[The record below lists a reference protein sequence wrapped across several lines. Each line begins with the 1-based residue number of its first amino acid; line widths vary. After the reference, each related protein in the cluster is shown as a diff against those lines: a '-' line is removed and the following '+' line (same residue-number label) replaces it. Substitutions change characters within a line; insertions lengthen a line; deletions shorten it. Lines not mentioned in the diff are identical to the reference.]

1 MEGDSASETEAGR
14 DHPSTPPTGGDDGSA
29 AGSAM
34 PSRRTAIL
42 RSGLMVSVLLLVF
55 GVILPRFVDYREVI
69 SALAALTPPQVLL
82 ITLIGIGA
90 WFCCGQLFTVLLDG
104 LSPLRGMGAYLILSG
119 MGPSLPFGPW
129 NLGVVWV
136 VIRGWGHSVEDATS
150 SVALYG
156 IINTLARFAM
166 PLVAL
171 VVLLPTGG
179 LGTHGNAV
187 AIITVISIV
196 IFFVATGV
204 MIAVVQSDRTA
215 EWVAQ
220 TIQRMASWL
229 LARLRRSEQPDVSG
243 SIYRFRNS
251 LGEIVHR
258 RGLLALIVTIAAQI
272 PWMICFI
279 VALRLTG
286 VPGDVLTPGD
296 VIAIFALVS
305 VITIIPIAPGGAGV
319 PELLYIGGLTALAG
333 PEWNAQIT
341 AGVFLF
347 RLYVWFLPIPLSWIL
362 LKVVRRGR
370 PILPTAVE
378 LRSYAA
384 TAPG

>member
-1 MEGDSASETEAGR
+1 MDQDAGSETTLEGRDAGR
-14 DHPSTPPTGGDDGSA
+14 PVDEDAADAGG
-29 AGSAM
+29 M
-34 PSRRTAIL
+34 PDRKTALL
-42 RSGLMVSVLLLVF
+42 RSGALLFILFFVF
-55 GVILPRFVDYREVI
+55 VIILPRFVDYQEVI
-69 SALAALTPPQVLL
+69 QSLSALTWQQFAVVS
-82 ITLIGIGA
+82 LIGIFA
-90 WFCCGQLFTVLLDG
+90 WFCCGQLFTVLIDG
-104 LSPLRGMGAYLILSG
+104 LSPIRGMTAYLILSG

-136 VIRGWGHSVEDATS
+136 VIRGWGHSIEQATS
-150 SVALYG
+150 AVALYG

-171 VVLLPTGG
+171 IVLIPTGG
-179 LGTHGNAV
+179 LGAHNGAV

-204 MIAVVQSDRTA
+204 MIAVVQSDHTA
-215 EWVAQ
+215 NFVAEK
-220 TIQRMASWL
+220 IQVLVSWIL
-229 LARLRRSEQPDVSG
+229 RKLRRDEHPDVKAQ
-243 SIYRFRNS
+243 IHRFRDS
-251 LGEIVHR
+251 LGDIVHR

-279 VALRLTG
+279 VSLRFTG
-286 VPGDVLTPGD
+286 VPADVLSASD
-296 VIAIFALVS
+296 VIAVFALVS

-319 PELLYIGGLTALAG
+319 PELLYIAGLTALAG
-333 PEWNAQIT
+333 DQWNAQIT

-347 RLYVWFLPIPLSWIL
+347 RLYVWFLPIPISWLL

-370 PILPTAVE
+370 PMLPTTVE

-384 TAPG
+384 AGPS